1 MLPCAL
7 KFVRKDRDRVVLTE
21 HPDRIPPRD
30 LYSWLR
36 EKYGE
41 DHVRVSLR
49 RELYVIYIDRTVANI
64 ADFCTDASTDTDME
78 AEQIQ
83 QKLRGDLIPDL
94 DQIQVDIDKA
104 IEVLRQARMRSMG
117 ITA

>member
-1 MLPCAL
+1 
-7 KFVRKDRDRVVLTE
+7 
-21 HPDRIPPRD
+21 
-30 LYSWLR
+30 
-36 EKYGE
+36 
-41 DHVRVSLR
+41 
-49 RELYVIYIDRTVANI
+49 
-64 ADFCTDASTDTDME
+64 ME